1 MITSTF
7 SSDNELSDK
16 EFMVHLYTKY
26 ENLLFYTAQ
35 KYISERGSVED
46 VVQESLVK
54 LHEKIRTIKP
64 MPEIVLAS
72 YIRSTVRNTAINILK
87 STGYEEDRQ
96 ISTENIIDVM
106 DEHALSLDTLM
117 QISRYRELLSKIW
130 PELSKEEQFL
140 LEGKYI
146 LGYSDR
152 ELSTELCCQPSSVR
166 MKLTRA
172 RRHALSILASREGVN
187 CFDEAGKSSGTV

>member
-87 STGYEEDRQ
+87 SAGYEEDRQ

-106 DEHALSLDTLM
+106 DEHTLSLDTLM

-187 CFDEAGKSSGTV
+187 CFDEA

>member
-1 MITSTF
+1 MSTSTF

-106 DEHALSLDTLM
+106 DEHALPLDTLM

-187 CFDEAGKSSGTV
+187 CFDEA

>member
-87 STGYEEDRQ
+87 SAGNEEDRQ

-187 CFDEAGKSSGTV
+187 CFDEA

>member
-54 LHEKIRTIKP
+54 LHGKIRTIKP

-187 CFDEAGKSSGTV
+187 CFDEA

>member
-87 STGYEEDRQ
+87 SAGYEEDRQ

-166 MKLTRA
+166 MQLTRA

-187 CFDEAGKSSGTV
+187 CFDEA

>member
-54 LHEKIRTIKP
+54 LHEKKRTIKP

-87 STGYEEDRQ
+87 SAGYEEDRQ

-187 CFDEAGKSSGTV
+187 CFDEA

>member
-16 EFMVHLYTKY
+16 DFMVHLYTKY

-187 CFDEAGKSSGTV
+187 CFDEA

>member
-87 STGYEEDRQ
+87 SAGYEEDRQ

-146 LGYSDR
+146 LGYCDR

-187 CFDEAGKSSGTV
+187 CFDEA

>member
-172 RRHALSILASREGVN
+172 RRHALSILASREGVI
-187 CFDEAGKSSGTV
+187 CFDEA

>member
-117 QISRYRELLSKIW
+117 QISRYCELLSKIW

-187 CFDEAGKSSGTV
+187 CFDEA

>member
-117 QISRYRELLSKIW
+117 QISRYRELLSNQR
-130 PELSKEEQFL
+130 SGG
-140 LEGKYI
+140 GKGSC
-146 LGYSDR
+146 LPRGSDR
-152 ELSTELCCQPSSVR
+152 YRQIQS
-166 MKLTRA
+166 RA
-172 RRHALSILASREGVN
+172 NAHEYDPLYR
-187 CFDEAGKSSGTV
+187 

>member
-87 STGYEEDRQ
+87 SAGYEEDRQ

-146 LGYSDR
+146 LGYRDR

-187 CFDEAGKSSGTV
+187 CFDEA

>member
-87 STGYEEDRQ
+87 SAGYEEDRQ

-106 DEHALSLDTLM
+106 DDHALSLDTLM

-187 CFDEAGKSSGTV
+187 CFDEA

>member
-87 STGYEEDRQ
+87 SAGYEEDRQ

-187 CFDEAGKSSGTV
+187 CFDEA